1 MKTRC
6 GKGREGNLYDLH
18 NVVCMLA
25 VLLGSEVMLSAARLG
40 LAVPGVQYLGESI
53 HGYSFAFSDLR

>member
-6 GKGREGNLYDLH
+6 GKGREGNFYDLH

-40 LAVPGVQYLGESI
+40 LAVPGVQYLVNLFMAIPLHSQI
-53 HGYSFAFSDLR
+53 

>member
-6 GKGREGNLYDLH
+6 EGNREGNLYDLH

-25 VLLGSEVMLSAARLG
+25 ALLGSEVMLFAARLG
-40 LAVPGVQYLGESI
+40 LAVPGVQFLGESI
-53 HGYSFAFSDLR
+53 CGD

>member
-6 GKGREGNLYDLH
+6 GENREGNLYDLH

-25 VLLGSEVMLSAARLG
+25 VPLGSEVMLFAGSLG

-53 HGYSFAFSDLR
+53 HGC